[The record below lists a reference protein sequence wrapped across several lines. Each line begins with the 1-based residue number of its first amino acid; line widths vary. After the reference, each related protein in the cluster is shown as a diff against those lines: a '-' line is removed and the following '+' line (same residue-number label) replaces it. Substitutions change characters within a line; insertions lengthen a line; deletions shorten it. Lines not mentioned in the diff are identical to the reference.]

1 MLTFRNTRKVA
12 SNLKKPQ
19 LRLCRGTDGGSSRF
33 FNGSLEGHM
42 NKKERVATTSIS
54 LPKGKISV
62 NFNANILSSFS
73 EQNEGKEI
81 NLLKRDRSY
90 KGTRRNKWS
99 SPGCKNFKI
108 FAFLYRKDIPK
119 AFFYSTLNLKRLGSF
134 NRKQFL
140 YFMKMKREESSSR
153 DVGNVNKADS
163 GGQHVGNKVLP
174 ITEAPLS
181 SSAERSDQC
190 DATETKGQTKGDKK
204 KPMSRM
210 KELLRWAASAKTE
223 KGGKFN
229 GRKLYCNH
237 KSITDCHN
245 DQTATILVLMFR
257 RRGTLKAVPDD
268 DHGCTDSPKI
278 SFRWDVESCSTTS
291 SVYSAISIASSSK
304 NEQNQIAT
312 STISIPP
319 EHTGHNNNTSRK
331 KGNWITTDSEFVVLE
346 L

>member
-1 MLTFRNTRKVA
+1 
-12 SNLKKPQ
+12 
-19 LRLCRGTDGGSSRF
+19 
-33 FNGSLEGHM
+33 M
-42 NKKERVATTSIS
+42 NKKERVATTSIIS

-62 NFNANILSSFS
+62 
-73 EQNEGKEI
+73 
-81 NLLKRDRSY
+81 
-90 KGTRRNKWS
+90 
-99 SPGCKNFKI
+99 
-108 FAFLYRKDIPK
+108 
-119 AFFYSTLNLKRLGSF
+119 
-134 NRKQFL
+134 
-140 YFMKMKREESSSR
+140 MKREEPSSR
-153 DVGNVNKADS
+153 DVGSVNKADS

-181 SSAERSDQC
+181 SSAERNDQC
-190 DATETKGQTKGDKK
+190 DSTETKDQTKGDKK

-229 GRKLYCNH
+229 GRK
-237 KSITDCHN
+237 
-245 DQTATILVLMFR
+245 VLMFR

-268 DHGCTDSPKI
+268 DQGCTDSPKI

-304 NEQNQIAT
+304 NGQNQIAT

-319 EHTGHNNNTSRK
+319 EHTTSHHNNTSRK

>member
-1 MLTFRNTRKVA
+1 MQILQWLFRRAHEQERKS
-12 SNLKKPQ
+12 SNNL
-19 LRLCRGTDGGSSRF
+19 
-33 FNGSLEGHM
+33 N
-42 NKKERVATTSIS
+42 
-54 LPKGKISV
+54 LPPKREDI
-62 NFNANILSSFS
+62 S

-229 GRKLYCNH
+229 GRK
-237 KSITDCHN
+237 
-245 DQTATILVLMFR
+245 VLMFR

-319 EHTGHNNNTSRK
+319 KHTGHNNNTSRK